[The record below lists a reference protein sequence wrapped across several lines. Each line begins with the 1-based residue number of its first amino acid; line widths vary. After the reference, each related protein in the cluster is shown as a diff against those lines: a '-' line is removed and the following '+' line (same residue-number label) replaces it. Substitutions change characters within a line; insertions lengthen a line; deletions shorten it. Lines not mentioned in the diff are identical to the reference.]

1 MSRRWLLGLVLC
13 AALAA
18 SGCSAIEKSEPEP
31 AWQSAVVHAPS
42 DRVLW
47 KLVLQAL
54 QRMDYPLGAGLDPG
68 GMKVETGWRLDMHP
82 FSRKGERKMAVLKM
96 KPEER
101 GSWKV
106 EARVKKQTNKE
117 LARPLDPRYA
127 DWEWEPDDV
136 DEARV
141 LLQHVRSALDDG
153 RTLTAPDSGP
163 RPSTGGANEP

>member
-1 MSRRWLLGLVLC
+1 MSKRSLVGLCLC
-13 AALAA
+13 LPLALA
-18 SGCSAIEKSEPEP
+18 CSSMKDKEPE
-31 AWQSAVVHAPS
+31 ADWQSAVIHSPS

-47 KLVLQAL
+47 KLVLQSL

-68 GMKVETGWRLDMHP
+68 GMKVETGWRLDLHP
-82 FSRKGERKMAVLKM
+82 FSRKGQRTMAVLRM

-136 DEARV
+136 DEARI

-153 RTLTAPDSGP
+153 SSVTAPASP
-163 RPSTGGANEP
+163 RPSGGADRR